1 MNVWTRFL
9 RSFLSPGIWV
19 PVVSIVLGFLI
30 GAVMMALGGY
40 DPLIAYAAL
49 FQKAFGSPYNFG
61 EMLREMTP
69 LLLTGLSV
77 AFAFRA
83 GLLNIGTAG
92 QMVMGSLGAA
102 LVGVLVPLP
111 PVLHATVALL
121 VGVLFGALWGALVG
135 YLKAYRGVNEVI
147 AAIMLNWVALYL
159 VNYVIRMTILD
170 PQQKQRSLYVSPS
183 ARLNADVLSA
193 LFQNARLSY
202 GFLLALIMVY
212 VFWFLLYRT
221 RLGFELRA
229 VGAGAEAA
237 QYAGIRIGR
246 QVVLTMLISGAFS
259 GLAGAIEVLG
269 VYGYVTISTVLAS
282 YGFDGIAVALLGGA
296 TALGTLFSALLFA
309 VLSYGAAGMQFAADV
324 PLEVSRVVMA
334 SILFFVAAAQLV
346 RTLYASTVGRLKRI
360 AQDREVKGS

>member
-1 MNVWTRFL
+1 MRLWDRFL
-9 RSFLSPGIWV
+9 HSLISPGLWV
-19 PVVSIVLGFLI
+19 PFGSIVLGFLV
-30 GAVMMALGGY
+30 GAIIMAFGGFN
-40 DPLIAYAAL
+40 PFVAYAAL
-49 FQKAFGSPYNFG
+49 MQKAFGSPYNIG

-111 PVLHATVALL
+111 PIVHAIVALF
-121 VGVLFGALWGALVG
+121 VGVLFGALWGSLVG

-147 AAIMLNWVALYL
+147 AAIMLNWVALYFA
-159 VNYVIRMTILD
+159 NYVIRTAILD
-170 PQQKQRSLYVSPS
+170 PQQKQRSLYVASS
-183 ARLNADVLSA
+183 ARINADFLSA

-202 GFLLALIMVY
+202 GFLLALLMVY

-246 QVVLTMLISGAFS
+246 QVIVTMFLSGAFS

-269 VYGYVTISTVLAS
+269 VYGYMTISTVHAS

-296 TALGTLFSALLFA
+296 TALGTLFSAFLFA

-334 SILFFVAAAQLV
+334 AILFFVAASALV
-346 RTLYASTVGRLKRI
+346 RSLYTVTLGRMRRGSLES
-360 AQDREVKGS
+360 EVNRS